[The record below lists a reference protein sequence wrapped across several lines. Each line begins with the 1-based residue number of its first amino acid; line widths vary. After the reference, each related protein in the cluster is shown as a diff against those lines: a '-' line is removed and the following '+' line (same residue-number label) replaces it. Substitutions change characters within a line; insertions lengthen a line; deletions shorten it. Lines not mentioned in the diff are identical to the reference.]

1 MGVTLKDI
9 AVKAGVSRMA
19 VSAVVN
25 RTNSTRVSQEK
36 RAHIARIA
44 EEMGYMPNLTAQ
56 VLSGKSSR
64 MVGILNASVRQY
76 SLAVLVAQFLHNAAR
91 YKYQMLSDLYSQT
104 RTVEEYREEVL
115 NMLRRSPDG
124 VIILGNPPPEVM
136 EIIKIPNVI
145 IQFQNDST
153 HRNGD
158 LYYDHAAGGYMA
170 GLHLLAHGHRK
181 VVYVCS
187 HIQNPPHDKFNG
199 LQRAWGEAGL
209 PDNHLQVI
217 EAMHCEGTVEDRL
230 LHLIH
235 KEGYTCAL
243 MSNDFVAARALP
255 FLRQNGIRVPED
267 FALIGYDGDAFA
279 YLTDPPLST
288 ISQVSEEICDRALKL
303 LFERIRNKQ
312 IDCKEIRLGQSVKP
326 AFFQGGSC
334 GCACDLPPI
343 LGWTRDMLFLKER
356 FSDRMIKYDDFINRH
371 KRQNQAIKISTAT
384 C

>member
-158 LYYDHAAGGYMA
+158 LYYDHAAGGRTPLA
-170 GLHLLAHGHRK
+170 G
-181 VVYVCS
+181 S
-187 HIQNPPHDKFNG
+187 WSP
-199 LQRAWGEAGL
+199 E
-209 PDNHLQVI
+209 
-217 EAMHCEGTVEDRL
+217 
-230 LHLIH
+230 
-235 KEGYTCAL
+235 
-243 MSNDFVAARALP
+243 S
-255 FLRQNGIRVPED
+255 GI
-267 FALIGYDGDAFA
+267 
-279 YLTDPPLST
+279 
-288 ISQVSEEICDRALKL
+288 C
-303 LFERIRNKQ
+303 LFTHP
-312 IDCKEIRLGQSVKP
+312 KP
-326 AFFQGGSC
+326 AS
-334 GCACDLPPI
+334 
-343 LGWTRDMLFLKER
+343 
-356 FSDRMIKYDDFINRH
+356 
-371 KRQNQAIKISTAT
+371 
-384 C
+384 

>member
-181 VVYVCS
+181 AVYVCS

-267 FALIGYDGDAFA
+267 FALIGYDGDAFVIPLNHSIFI
-279 YLTDPPLST
+279 YRFISSSFLPVQFYQTLTLSQKVFELIFYYVICHLLPPLTSI
-288 ISQVSEEICDRALKL
+288 ISFIFFHIKFDISRLQLKSL
-303 LFERIRNKQ
+303 L
-312 IDCKEIRLGQSVKP
+312 L
-326 AFFQGGSC
+326 
-334 GCACDLPPI
+334 
-343 LGWTRDMLFLKER
+343 
-356 FSDRMIKYDDFINRH
+356 DFVFY
-371 KRQNQAIKISTAT
+371 AD
-384 C
+384 